1 MEKEQRRANR
11 TQLGLPA
18 WFEIE
23 PVFESPRRGQ
33 HKIINL
39 SHSGILFESNVPY
52 PISKTMMIT
61 LHLPAF
67 DAPISSLL
75 KVVRQEEVVPG
86 KRYKIA
92 GEFFSLQEFDQK
104 RIDQLSS
111 SHQAEEELPP
121 SDRETERLLNMY
133 QSLSPAE
140 RKKVV
145 NFIRS
150 LRGKE

>member
-1 MEKEQRRANR
+1 MEKEQRRAKR

-23 PVFESPRRGQ
+23 PIFETPQRGQ

-67 DAPISSLL
+67 DPPISSLL
-75 KVVRQEEVVPG
+75 KVVRQEELVPG
-86 KRYKIA
+86 RRYKIA
-92 GEFFSLQEFDQK
+92 GEFFSLQELDQK
-104 RIDQLSS
+104 RIDQLASN
-111 SHQAEEELPP
+111 HQAEKEPLP
-121 SDRETERLLNMY
+121 SDKETDRLLNMY

-150 LRGKE
+150 LKGKN

>member
-1 MEKEQRRANR
+1 MEKEQRRAKR
-11 TQLGLPA
+11 IQLGLPA

-33 HKIINL
+33 HKIINI
-39 SHSGILFESNVPY
+39 SHRGILFESNVPY

-61 LHLPAF
+61 LHIPAF
-67 DAPISSLL
+67 DPPISSLL

-86 KRYKIA
+86 KIYKIA
-92 GEFFSLQEFDQK
+92 GEFFSLQELDQQ
-104 RIDQLSS
+104 RIDKLVNRYS
-111 SHQAEEELPP
+111 AEGELPL
-121 SDRETERLLNMY
+121 SDRETEQFINLY

-145 NFIRS
+145 DFIRS
-150 LRGKE
+150 LSKN

>member
-1 MEKEQRRANR
+1 MEKEQRKAKRI
-11 TQLGLPA
+11 QLGLPA

-39 SHSGILFESNVPY
+39 SHRGILFESKVPY

-67 DAPISSLL
+67 EPPISSLL

-86 KRYKIA
+86 KIYKIA
-92 GEFFSLQEFDQK
+92 GEFFSLQELDQK
-104 RIDQLSS
+104 RIEQLASRYS
-111 SHQAEEELPP
+111 AEREPP
-121 SDRETERLLNMY
+121 PTNRDTERLVNLY
-133 QSLSPAE
+133 QNLSPAE

-145 NFIRS
+145 KFIRS
-150 LRGKE
+150 LKKN

>member
-1 MEKEQRRANR
+1 MENEQRRAKR
-11 TQLGLPA
+11 IQLGLPA

-33 HKIINL
+33 HKIINI
-39 SHSGILFESNVPY
+39 SHRGIFFESNVPY

-61 LHLPAF
+61 LHIPTLDP
-67 DAPISSLL
+67 PISSLL

-86 KRYKIA
+86 KIYKIA

-104 RIDQLSS
+104 RIDQLANRYSV
-111 SHQAEEELPP
+111 EGELPL
-121 SDRETERLLNMY
+121 SDRETEQFINLC

-145 NFIRS
+145 NYILS
-150 LRGKE
+150 LKKN